1 VWHCSIMTT
10 THPILTPAALAC
22 EVLEGIGD
30 ARAEWVEPTNRA
42 YHVRRRLTV
51 DEARRVPAVEDIRG
65 TLEAAARVRALAAVR
80 PALADWARQEA
91 RL

>member
-1 VWHCSIMTT
+1 MTT
-10 THPILTPAALAC
+10 TYAILTPATLAA

-30 ARAEWVEPTNRA
+30 AAAGEWIEPTNRA

-51 DEARRVPAVEDIRG
+51 DEARRVPDVCDIRG
-65 TLEAAARVRALAAVR
+65 TLEAAARVSALAAVR
-80 PALADWARQEA
+80 PMLAAYALEEA